1 MHEKHNLSQHLKS
14 FLSIVIVYEQ
24 QKRDLLYFK
33 GTQHKRKEL
42 FVLTAG
48 SWLDRSQ
55 IQCRYVNKTL

>member
-33 GTQHKRKEL
+33 GTQDKRKEL

-48 SWLDRSQ
+48 SWVDRSQ
-55 IQCRYVNKTL
+55 IKCR